1 MKITRREFIKRAGL
15 VTGALLCPPVV
26 HIWGAEKRKRP
37 NLVFVFADQWRAQD
51 TGYAGNAD
59 IYTPNIDKLAQESL
73 NFKYAVSC
81 MPVSTPYRATL
92 LTGQYAQT
100 HGLFL
105 NDVTLNPEVKSIG
118 KIYKSAGYNTGYIGK
133 WHINGNGRS
142 NYIPESHRQGFDYFK
157 VLECTHDYNHS
168 RYYDNNDKTPKW
180 WEGYDV
186 MAQTDDACCYIEEY
200 SRKDDPFVLFLSWG
214 PPHNPYESA
223 PEEFKNLYEDKEIK
237 LRPNVPESCRSQAIK
252 DLKGYY
258 AHISAMDACVGQLQK
273 TIKQCGIDNNTIFVL
288 TSDHGDMLGS
298 QGQQRKQ
305 KPYDESIL
313 VPFLL
318 KYPNEFG
325 SKGKKIETL
334 FNSVD
339 IMPTLLAM
347 SGLPIP
353 DTVEGKNIY
362 PILKRQEKDSIQGTL
377 IECVTPFGE
386 WERCSGGREYRGVRT
401 KRYTYVKDLNG
412 PWLLYDNR
420 KDPYQMNNLVKDENY
435 ADLRIDLDALLMQL
449 LSEKNDQ
456 FLPGEK
462 YIEKWGYKVNKR
474 GTVEYTP

>member
-1 MKITRREFIKRAGL
+1 MKLTRRDFIRKAGVAAGVL
-15 VTGALLCPPVV
+15 LFPPTIHALSF
-26 HIWGAEKRKRP
+26 GKKKRP

-51 TGYAGNAD
+51 TGYAGNTD
-59 IYTPNIDKLAQESL
+59 IYTPNIDRLASESI
-73 NFKYAVSC
+73 NFRYAVSC

-92 LTGQYAQT
+92 LTGQYAQS

-105 NDVTLNPEVKSIG
+105 NDVQLNPEAKSIG
-118 KIYKSAGYNTGYIGK
+118 KVYKSAGYNTGYIGK

-142 NYIPESHRQGFDYFK
+142 NYIPESNRQGFDYFK
-157 VLECTHDYNHS
+157 VLECTHDYNKS
-168 RYYDNNDKTPKW
+168 QYYDNNDSSPKW

-186 MAQTDDACCYIEEY
+186 TAQTNDACRYIEEY
-200 SRKDDPFVLFLSWG
+200 SRKEKPFVLFLSWG
-214 PPHNPYESA
+214 PPHNPYDSA
-223 PEEFKNLYEDKEIK
+223 PEEYQKLYRDKDIK
-237 LRPNVPESCRSQAIK
+237 LRPNVPDACKGRAIK

-258 AHISAMDACVGQLQK
+258 AHISAMDSCVGQLQK
-273 TIKQCGIDNNTIFVL
+273 TIKQCGIDKNTIFVL

-298 QGQQRKQ
+298 QGLQRKQ
-305 KPYDESIL
+305 QPYDESIL

-318 KYPNEFG
+318 KYPTDFG
-325 SKGKKIETL
+325 NKGRTVDTL

-362 PILKRQEKDSIQGTL
+362 PILKGEKKDRIEGTL
-377 IECVTPFGE
+377 IECITPFGE
-386 WERCSGGREYRGVRT
+386 WERRSGGREYRGVRT

-420 KDPYQMNNLVKDENY
+420 KDPYQQTNLVQDEGY
-435 ADLRIDLDALLMQL
+435 AEIRLQLDGLLARL
-449 LSEKNDQ
+449 LSEKNDE

-462 YIEKWGYKVNKR
+462 YIEKWGYKVNKW

>member
-1 MKITRREFIKRAGL
+1 MEITRREFIQKAGIAAGL
-15 VTGALLCPPVV
+15 LVCPRSSRASVLKK
-26 HIWGAEKRKRP
+26 EKRP

-51 TGYAGNAD
+51 TGYAGNTD
-59 IYTPNIDKLAQESL
+59 IYTPNIDKLATESL

-105 NDVTLNPEVKSIG
+105 NDVTLNPEANTIG
-118 KIYKSAGYNTGYIGK
+118 KVYKSEGYNTGYVGK

-157 VLECTHDYNHS
+157 VLECTHDYTNS
-168 RYYDNNDKTPKW
+168 AYYENNDPVIKK
-180 WEGYDV
+180 WEGYDM
-186 MAQTDDACCYIEEY
+186 MAQTEDARGYIERSSKEE
-200 SRKDDPFVLFLSWG
+200 KPFVLFLSWG
-214 PPHNPYESA
+214 PPHNPYTSA
-223 PEEFKNLYEDKEIK
+223 PPEFQELYKNKKIA
-237 LRPNVPESCRSQAIK
+237 LRPNVPDSCKEQAIK

-258 AHISAMDACVGQLQK
+258 AHISAMDVCVGKLQE
-273 TIKQCGIDNNTIFVL
+273 TIKRCGIEENTIFIL

-318 KYPNEFG
+318 KYPGEFG
-325 SKGKKIETL
+325 LKGKTVETL

-339 IMPTLLAM
+339 IMPTLLSM
-347 SGLPIP
+347 SGLSVPES
-353 DTVEGKNIY
+353 VEGKNIY
-362 PILKRQEKDSIQGTL
+362 PILIHKEKDDIEGTL
-377 IECVTPFGE
+377 IECLTPFGE
-386 WERCSGGREYRGVRT
+386 WERRNGGREFRGVRT
-401 KRYTYVKDLNG
+401 RQYTYVKDLKG
-412 PWLLYDNR
+412 PWLLFDNQQ
-420 KDPYQMNNLVKDENY
+420 DPYQMNNLVT
-435 ADLRIDLDALLMQL
+435 DLHYEPVCKKLDRMLMRLLK
-449 LSEKNDQ
+449 EKNDQ
-456 FLPGEK
+456 FLPGDA
-462 YIEKWGYKVNKR
+462 YIKKWEYKVNKW